1 MESVDGAHAE
11 RTSAMNLNVIAIR
24 KQFGTRQILDSV
36 DFEVQ
41 PHDIHAIVG
50 VSGSGK
56 STILRIIAGL
66 ETTDGGDVL
75 WNNRSLLNIPAHKR
89 RVTMLSQS
97 ALLFPHLTVG
107 ENVTLATR
115 SRSRKQAEE
124 WLQVVRLGDRYDA
137 EIHELSGGEQQ
148 RVSLARALAA
158 EPELLLLDEP
168 FTNLDPKLKVDLQ
181 RFIRD
186 LVKELKLTA
195 ILVTHDRE
203 EAMLMA
209 DRVTLLESGEVTRTG
224 TVEQL
229 YDTAPGF
236 GDFVMLEGEL
246 RPLAE
251 VEVSETAGEP
261 VQLMKKI
268 YRFGQC
274 FGEYH
279 FEDGRSVMLST
290 EESFQI
296 GMMYRIKRKEG

>member
-1 MESVDGAHAE
+1 MS
-11 RTSAMNLNVIAIR
+11 LNVHDLR
-24 KQFGTRQILDSV
+24 KQFGSRHILDGV
-36 DFEVQ
+36 HFKVA

-66 ETTDGGDVL
+66 ETADGGDVW
-75 WNNRSLLNIPAHKR
+75 WNHRSLNNIPAHKR
-89 RVTMLSQS
+89 RVTMLSQT

-115 SRSRKQAEE
+115 GRSRKQAEH
-124 WLQVVRLGDRYDA
+124 WLQVVRLADRYDA

-168 FTNLDPKLKVDLQ
+168 FTNLDPKLKLDLQ

-186 LVKELKLTA
+186 LVKELGLTA
-195 ILVTHDRE
+195 VLVTHDRE

-209 DRVTLLESGEVTRTG
+209 DRVTLLEAGKVTQTG
-224 TVEQL
+224 TVEEL
-229 YDTAPGF
+229 YDSAPGF
-236 GDFVMLEGEL
+236 GDFVMLDGEL
-246 RPLAE
+246 RPLTE
-251 VEVSETAGEP
+251 VEISETIGEP

-279 FEDGRSVMLST
+279 FEDERSVMLPT
-290 EESFQI
+290 HEWFQI
-296 GMMYRIKRKEG
+296 GMTYRIKRKEEYHA

>member
-1 MESVDGAHAE
+1 MS
-11 RTSAMNLNVIAIR
+11 LNVQNLY
-24 KQFGTRQILDSV
+24 KQFGTKQILNGV
-36 DFEVQ
+36 DFEVK

-66 ETTDGGDVL
+66 ESTDSGDVK
-75 WNNRSLLNIPAHKR
+75 WNHRSLIPVPAHKR
-89 RVTMLSQS
+89 RVTMLSQT

-107 ENVTLATR
+107 ENVALVTR
-115 SRSRKQAEE
+115 ERSRKQAEH
-124 WLQVVRLGDRYDA
+124 WLRVVQLGDRYDA

-168 FTNLDPKLKVDLQ
+168 FTNLDPKLKLDLQ

-186 LVKELKLTA
+186 LVKELNLTA
-195 ILVTHDRE
+195 VLVTHDRE

-209 DRVTLLESGEVTRTG
+209 DQVTLIDEGKVTRTG
-224 TVEQL
+224 AVAEL

-236 GDFVMLEGEL
+236 GDFVMLDGEL
-246 RPLAE
+246 RPLSE
-251 VEVSETAGEP
+251 VEVSEATGVS

-274 FGEYH
+274 FGEYQ
-279 FEDGRSVMLST
+279 FKDGRSVMLPT
-290 EESFQI
+290 RESYQT
-296 GMMYRIKRKEG
+296 GMIYRIKRKEE

>member
-1 MESVDGAHAE
+1 MS
-11 RTSAMNLNVIAIR
+11 LNVQNLY
-24 KQFGTRQILDSV
+24 KQFGTKQILNGV
-36 DFEVQ
+36 DFEVK

-66 ETTDGGDVL
+66 ESTDSGDVK
-75 WNNRSLLNIPAHKR
+75 WNHRSLIHIPAHKR
-89 RVTMLSQS
+89 RVTMLSQT

-107 ENVTLATR
+107 ENVTLVTR
-115 SRSRKQAEE
+115 ERSRKQAEH
-124 WLQVVRLGDRYDA
+124 WLRVVQLGDRYDA

-168 FTNLDPKLKVDLQ
+168 FTNLDPKLKLDLQ

-186 LVKELKLTA
+186 LVKELNLTA
-195 ILVTHDRE
+195 VLVTHDRE

-209 DRVTLLESGEVTRTG
+209 DQVTLIEGGKVTRTG
-224 TVEQL
+224 TIADL

-236 GDFVMLEGEL
+236 GDFVMLDGEL
-246 RPLAE
+246 RPLSE
-251 VEVSETAGEP
+251 VEVSETTGIS

-274 FGEYH
+274 FGEYQ
-279 FEDGRSVMLST
+279 FKDGRSVMLPT
-290 EESFQI
+290 RESYQT
-296 GMMYRIKRKEG
+296 GMIYRIKRKEE

>member
-1 MESVDGAHAE
+1 MS
-11 RTSAMNLNVIAIR
+11 LNVQNLW
-24 KQFGTRQILDSV
+24 KQFGTKQILNGV
-36 DFEVQ
+36 DFEVK

-66 ETTDGGDVL
+66 ESTDSGDVK
-75 WNNRSLLNIPAHKR
+75 WNHRSLIHIPAHKR
-89 RVTMLSQS
+89 RVTMLSQT

-107 ENVTLATR
+107 ENVTLVTR
-115 SRSRKQAEE
+115 ERSRKQAEH
-124 WLQVVRLGDRYDA
+124 WLRVVQLGDRYDA

-168 FTNLDPKLKVDLQ
+168 FTNLDPKLKLDLQ

-186 LVKELKLTA
+186 LVKELNLTA
-195 ILVTHDRE
+195 VLVTHDRE

-209 DRVTLLESGEVTRTG
+209 DQVTLIEGGKVTRTG
-224 TVEQL
+224 TIADL

-236 GDFVMLEGEL
+236 GDFVMLDGEL
-246 RPLAE
+246 RPLSE
-251 VEVSETAGEP
+251 VEVSETTGIS

-274 FGEYH
+274 FGEYQ
-279 FEDGRSVMLST
+279 FKDGRSVMLPT
-290 EESFQI
+290 RESYQT
-296 GMMYRIKRKEG
+296 GMIYRIKRKEE

>member
-1 MESVDGAHAE
+1 MS
-11 RTSAMNLNVIAIR
+11 LNVQNLY
-24 KQFGTRQILDSV
+24 KQFGTKQILNGV
-36 DFEVQ
+36 DFEVK

-66 ETTDGGDVL
+66 ESTDSGDVK
-75 WNNRSLLNIPAHKR
+75 WNHRSLIPIPAHKR
-89 RVTMLSQS
+89 RVTMLSQT

-107 ENVTLATR
+107 ENVTLVTR
-115 SRSRKQAEE
+115 ERSRKQAEH
-124 WLQVVRLGDRYDA
+124 WLRVVQLGDRYDA

-168 FTNLDPKLKVDLQ
+168 FTNLDPKLKLDLQ

-186 LVKELKLTA
+186 LVKELNLTA
-195 ILVTHDRE
+195 VLVTHDRE

-209 DRVTLLESGEVTRTG
+209 DQVTLIEGGKVTRTG
-224 TVEQL
+224 TIADL

-236 GDFVMLEGEL
+236 GDFVMLDGEL
-246 RPLAE
+246 RPLSE
-251 VEVSETAGEP
+251 VEVSETTGIS

-274 FGEYH
+274 FGEYQ
-279 FEDGRSVMLST
+279 FEDGRSVMLPT
-290 EESFQI
+290 RESYQT
-296 GMMYRIKRKEG
+296 GMIYRIKRKEE

>member
-1 MESVDGAHAE
+1 MS
-11 RTSAMNLNVIAIR
+11 LNVQNLW
-24 KQFGTRQILDSV
+24 KQFGTKQILNGV
-36 DFEVQ
+36 DFEVK

-66 ETTDGGDVL
+66 ESADSGDVK
-75 WNNRSLLNIPAHKR
+75 WNHRSLIHIPAHKR
-89 RVTMLSQS
+89 RVTMLSQT

-107 ENVTLATR
+107 ENVTLVTR
-115 SRSRKQAEE
+115 ERSRKQAEH
-124 WLQVVRLGDRYDA
+124 WLRVVQLGDRYDA

-168 FTNLDPKLKVDLQ
+168 FTNLDPKLKLDLQ

-186 LVKELKLTA
+186 LVKELNLTA
-195 ILVTHDRE
+195 VLVTHDRE

-209 DRVTLLESGEVTRTG
+209 DQVTLIDEGKVTRTG
-224 TVEQL
+224 TVAEL

-236 GDFVMLEGEL
+236 GDFVMLDGKL
-246 RPLAE
+246 RPLSE
-251 VEVSETAGEP
+251 VEISETIGEP

-279 FEDGRSVMLST
+279 FQDGKSVMLPT
-290 EESFQI
+290 HEWFVI
-296 GMMYRIKRKEG
+296 GMTYRIKRKEEYHA

>member
-1 MESVDGAHAE
+1 MS
-11 RTSAMNLNVIAIR
+11 LNVQNLY
-24 KQFGTRQILDSV
+24 KQFGTKQILNGV
-36 DFEVQ
+36 DFEVK

-66 ETTDGGDVL
+66 ESTDSGDVK
-75 WNNRSLLNIPAHKR
+75 WNHRSLIHIPAHKR
-89 RVTMLSQS
+89 RVTMLSQT

-107 ENVTLATR
+107 ENVTLVTR
-115 SRSRKQAEE
+115 ERSRKQAEH
-124 WLQVVRLGDRYDA
+124 WLRVVQLGDRYDA

-168 FTNLDPKLKVDLQ
+168 FTNLDPKLKLDLQ

-186 LVKELKLTA
+186 LVKELNLTA
-195 ILVTHDRE
+195 VLVTHDRE

-209 DRVTLLESGEVTRTG
+209 DQVTLIDEGKVTRTG
-224 TVEQL
+224 TVAEL

-236 GDFVMLEGEL
+236 GDFVMLDGEL
-246 RPLAE
+246 RPLSE
-251 VEVSETAGEP
+251 VEVSETTGVT

-274 FGEYH
+274 FGEYQ
-279 FEDGRSVMLST
+279 FKDGRSVMLPT
-290 EESFQI
+290 RESYQT
-296 GMMYRIKRKEG
+296 GMIYRIKRKEE

>member
-1 MESVDGAHAE
+1 MS
-11 RTSAMNLNVIAIR
+11 LNVQNLW
-24 KQFGTRQILDSV
+24 KQFGTKQILNGV
-36 DFEVQ
+36 DFEVK

-66 ETTDGGDVL
+66 ESTDSGDVK
-75 WNNRSLLNIPAHKR
+75 WNHRSLIHIPAHKR
-89 RVTMLSQS
+89 RVTMLSQT

-107 ENVTLATR
+107 ENVTLVTR
-115 SRSRKQAEE
+115 ERSRKQAEH
-124 WLQVVRLGDRYDA
+124 WLRVVQLGDRYDA

-168 FTNLDPKLKVDLQ
+168 FTNLDPKLKLDLQ

-186 LVKELKLTA
+186 LVKELNLTA
-195 ILVTHDRE
+195 VLVTHDRE

-209 DRVTLLESGEVTRTG
+209 DQVTLIDEGKVTRTG
-224 TVEQL
+224 TVAEL

-236 GDFVMLEGEL
+236 GDFVMLDGEL
-246 RPLAE
+246 RPLSE
-251 VEVSETAGEP
+251 VEVSEATGVS

-274 FGEYH
+274 FGEYQ
-279 FEDGRSVMLST
+279 FKDGRSVMLPT
-290 EESFQI
+290 CETYQT
-296 GMMYRIKRKEG
+296 GMIYRIKRKEE

>member
-1 MESVDGAHAE
+1 MS
-11 RTSAMNLNVIAIR
+11 LNVQNLW
-24 KQFGTRQILDSV
+24 KQFGTKQILNGV
-36 DFEVQ
+36 DFEVK

-66 ETTDGGDVL
+66 ESTDSGDVK
-75 WNNRSLLNIPAHKR
+75 WNHRSLIHIPAHKR
-89 RVTMLSQS
+89 RVTMLSQT

-107 ENVTLATR
+107 ENVTLVTR
-115 SRSRKQAEE
+115 ERSRKQAEH
-124 WLQVVRLGDRYDA
+124 WLRVVQLGDRYDS

-168 FTNLDPKLKVDLQ
+168 FTNLDPKLKLDLQ

-186 LVKELKLTA
+186 LVKELNLTA
-195 ILVTHDRE
+195 VLVTHDRE

-209 DRVTLLESGEVTRTG
+209 DQVTLIEGGKVTRTG
-224 TVEQL
+224 TIADL

-236 GDFVMLEGEL
+236 GDFVMLDGEL
-246 RPLAE
+246 RPLSE
-251 VEVSETAGEP
+251 VEVSETTGIS

-274 FGEYH
+274 FGEYQ
-279 FEDGRSVMLST
+279 FKDGRSVMLPT
-290 EESFQI
+290 RESYQT
-296 GMMYRIKRKEG
+296 GMIYRIKRKEE